1 MSMCI
6 IIGIQLLQLAS
17 ELAVTFL
24 QISRPLSRIEVNLL
38 NCRNKKNF
46 NLVNLSLAKKRNF
59 NSNEYFLPV
68 W

>member
-46 NLVNLSLAKKRNF
+46 N
-59 NSNEYFLPV
+59 
-68 W
+68 

>member
-6 IIGIQLLQLAS
+6 IIGIQLMQLAS

-38 NCRNKKNF
+38 NCRNKNF